1 MACRAYAPFGLRFSA
16 NTHDASTA
24 GVSLRSEHA
33 KSVYVGQPW
42 RIMLRD
48 LDLDERVVLRR
59 AGQPPGLFDG
69 DGSWISVDDY
79 YAIADAVEAE
89 AGDPTVALQA
99 GQIVSA
105 ELFDPAYFAAI
116 CSQDLNAALCRL
128 SEHMELVGP
137 FALDVEVEADQTTVR
152 YRCKHRPDLARAL
165 GLSQLAF
172 LVALARRATR
182 YEVQPRRITV
192 DAPADD
198 LGGCQAFFGCPVVE
212 DDAWT
217 VVFDAF
223 DARRPFLTHNE
234 EMWQTFEPG
243 LRRRMA
249 EAGARRSTTEEVEEA
264 LLELL
269 PSGRSRMADVSRELG
284 IGSRTLQRRLASEGT
299 SWVEVLNQT
308 RERLA
313 LYYFGSTD
321 LSATEVGFLL
331 GFNDPNSLYRAFHR
345 WTDTTP
351 EAWRAEARPSV

>member
-1 MACRAYAPFGLRFSA
+1 M
-16 NTHDASTA
+16 
-24 GVSLRSEHA
+24 RSEHT

-42 RIMLRD
+42 RIVLRD
-48 LDLDERVVLRR
+48 LGLHERAVLRR
-59 AGQPPGLFDG
+59 AQQPPSLFEG
-69 DGSWISVDDY
+69 EGSWISVDDY
-79 YAIADAVEAE
+79 YAIFDAVDAE
-89 AGDPTVALQA
+89 AGDPTVALRG
-99 GQIVSA
+99 GQILSA

-128 SEHMELVGP
+128 SEHMRFVGP
-137 FALDVEVEADQTTVR
+137 FALDVEVEADRTSVR

-172 LVALARRATR
+172 IVALARRATR
-182 YEVQPRRITV
+182 YEVVPRRVTV
-192 DAPADD
+192 APPADD
-198 LGGCQAFFGCPVVE
+198 LGGCDEFFGCPIVE
-212 DDAWT
+212 DEAWA

-223 DARRPFLTHNE
+223 DARRPFLTRNE

-264 LLELL
+264 LLVLL
-269 PSGRSRMADVSRELG
+269 PSGRSRMADVSKELA
-284 IGSRTLQRRLASEGT
+284 IGGRTLQRRLAAEGT
-299 SWVEVLNQT
+299 SWVGVLNQT

-313 LYYFGSTD
+313 LHYFGSTD

-331 GFNDPNSLYRAFHR
+331 GFTDPNSLYRAFHR
-345 WTDTTP
+345 WTGTTP

>member
-1 MACRAYAPFGLRFSA
+1 
-16 NTHDASTA
+16 
-24 GVSLRSEHA
+24 
-33 KSVYVGQPW
+33 
-42 RIMLRD
+42 
-48 LDLDERVVLRR
+48 
-59 AGQPPGLFDG
+59 
-69 DGSWISVDDY
+69 
-79 YAIADAVEAE
+79 
-89 AGDPTVALQA
+89 
-99 GQIVSA
+99 VSA

-137 FALDVEVEADQTTVR
+137 FALDVEVEADHTTVR

-172 LVALARRATR
+172 LVALTRRATR
-182 YEVQPRRITV
+182 YEVQPKRITV

-198 LGGCQAFFGCPVVE
+198 LGGCMEFFGCPVVE
-212 DDAWT
+212 DEAWA
-217 VVFDAF
+217 VEFDAF

-284 IGSRTLQRRLASEGT
+284 IGGRTLQRRLASEGT

-313 LYYFGSTD
+313 FHYFGSTD

-331 GFNDPNSLYRAFHR
+331 GFNDPNSLYRAFRR

>member
-1 MACRAYAPFGLRFSA
+1 M
-16 NTHDASTA
+16 
-24 GVSLRSEHA
+24 VLRSEHT

-42 RIMLRD
+42 RIVLRD
-48 LDLDERVVLRR
+48 LGLDERVVLRR
-59 AGQPPGLFDG
+59 AQQPPSLFEG
-69 DGSWISVDDY
+69 EGSWISVDDY
-79 YAIADAVEAE
+79 YAIFDAVDDE
-89 AGDPTVALQA
+89 AGDPTVALRG

-128 SEHMELVGP
+128 SEHMRLVGP
-137 FALDVEVEADQTTVR
+137 FALDVEVEADQTSVR

-172 LVALARRATR
+172 IVALARRATR
-182 YEVQPRRITV
+182 LEVVPRRVTV
-192 DAPADD
+192 AAPADD
-198 LGGCQAFFGCPVVE
+198 LGGCEDFFGCPIVE
-212 DDAWT
+212 DEAWA

-249 EAGARRSTTEEVEEA
+249 EAGARRSTTEQVEEA

-284 IGSRTLQRRLASEGT
+284 IGGRTLQRRLASEGT
-299 SWVEVLNQT
+299 SWVEILNQT

-313 LYYFGSTD
+313 VHYFGSTD

-345 WTDTTP
+345 WTGTTP
-351 EAWRAEARPSV
+351 EVWRAEARPSV